1 MSKRKKAEAPK
12 RDDFDYDFQEP
23 TVEYIDPPDHMGGP
37 VIKDLTEAQL
47 NEEVTCVL
55 TADDPNQPKN
65 IASYSFKDKS
75 FRPQPPLAHGQLAI
89 HFHMIGSSLHIDSDE
104 AKMQQAEENRKKE
117 EQEEIRRQ
125 AKTEGDEDAILA
137 TEEGKI
143 SLTIVSVLPRRLT
156 IRSEN
161 GESRHSHLL
170 CKRWGQL

>member
-1 MSKRKKAEAPK
+1 M
-12 RDDFDYDFQEP
+12 
-23 TVEYIDPPDHMGGP
+23 
-37 VIKDLTEAQL
+37 IKDLTEAQL

-125 AKTEGDEDAILA
+125 AKTEG
-137 TEEGKI
+137 TKTPSWRPREGK
-143 SLTIVSVLPRRLT
+143 TV
-156 IRSEN
+156 
-161 GESRHSHLL
+161 
-170 CKRWGQL
+170 